1 MSAELDPTVAKI
13 LDKERPE
20 AKDDDDDDDKE
31 DELLD
36 ELEADEAALD
46 AFREKRMQQLHDE
59 MMRARQMRDRSHG
72 GYEESTNEKEI
83 MDFTTSTKYT
93 IIHFF
98 HPDFRRCQIMDTHLS
113 ALAPKHFDTRFAR
126 IHVENAPFLV
136 DRLKIVVL
144 PCLISFVDGKSVDRI
159 EGFAEL
165 GNTDNFSTAMLEG
178 RLLACGVLQ
187 RAKTEDTGRGAAVK
201 TKVVESDD
209 DDDWD

>member
-1 MSAELDPTVAKI
+1 MSAELDPTVAKV
-13 LDKERPE
+13 LDKERPDAE
-20 AKDDDDDDDKE
+20 ENDDKE

-59 MMRARQMRDRSHG
+59 MMRARQMRDQAHG
-72 GYEESTNEKEI
+72 GYEESTSEKEV

-113 ALAPKHFDTRFAR
+113 TLAPKHFDTRFAR

-136 DRLKIVVL
+136 ERLKIVVL
-144 PCLISFVDGKSVDRI
+144 PCLISFIDGKSVDRI

-165 GNTDNFSTAMLEG
+165 GNTDNFSTAMLEN

-187 RAKTEDTGRGAAVK
+187 RAKTEDTGRITGGIFK